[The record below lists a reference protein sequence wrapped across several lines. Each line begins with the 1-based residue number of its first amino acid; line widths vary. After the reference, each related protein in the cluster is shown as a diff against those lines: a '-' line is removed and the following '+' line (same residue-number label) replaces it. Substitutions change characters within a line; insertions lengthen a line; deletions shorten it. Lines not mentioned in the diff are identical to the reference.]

1 MLVIIVQRKISVQKP
16 YVSCEQKTTDYFK
29 RLDFFPSILNYFI
42 YFLTENLWRL
52 FFNFI
57 LFCLRRILES
67 IHSKYKSL
75 RWFVVLRI
83 MGYHYRLILNDTK
96 LPLTL
101 EKHFEFF
108 EPRQQK
114 RFEKRDRC
122 TTSILFVASYWILK
136 TLTRTLGRQKF
147 SLIFVTVKK
156 NLKMKCLKRIFGANS
171 FNAN

>member
-1 MLVIIVQRKISVQKP
+1 MFNVKLKYKNHMFLANKRPLTTSKGLTYFLQFWIIS
-16 YVSCEQKTTDYFK
+16 KT
-29 RLDFFPSILNYFI
+29 SYFI
-42 YFLTENLWRL
+42 TENLWWL
-52 FFNFI
+52 FFNYI

-96 LPLTL
+96 LHLTL

-122 TTSILFVASYWILK
+122 TTSILFVASYWILL

-156 NLKMKCLKRIFGANS
+156 EF
-171 FNAN
+171 